1 MQPESVRA
9 LMWSGAILII
19 LGAAVGAPA
28 GGLFCMG
35 LAALCA
41 LAPIIVGPLGP
52 RIGGAVILA
61 VALAIA
67 AQLYPL
73 YQKELERAH
82 ERATKSQSLVQP
94 QPAPPSSP

>member
-1 MQPESVRA
+1 MMKPESARA

-28 GGLFCMG
+28 GAMLCMG

-52 RIGGAVILA
+52 RIAGAVILA

-67 AQLYPL
+67 VQMYPL
-73 YQKELERAH
+73 YQKEQERYR
-82 ERATKSQSLVQP
+82 ERATRPQSPAQP
-94 QPAPPSSP
+94 QPTSPQ

>member
-1 MQPESVRA
+1 MKPESARA
-9 LMWSGAILII
+9 LMWAGAILII
-19 LGAAVGAPA
+19 VGAAVGAPA

-52 RIGGAVILA
+52 RIGGAVILVIA
-61 VALAIA
+61 IALA

-73 YQKELERAH
+73 YQKEQERSR
-82 ERATKSQSLVQP
+82 ERATKSQTTQ
-94 QPAPPSSP
+94 QQAPLPSSP

>member
-1 MQPESVRA
+1 MKPESARA

-19 LGAAVGAPA
+19 VGAAIGAPA

-41 LAPIIVGPLGP
+41 LVPIIVGPIGP
-52 RIGGAVILA
+52 RIGGAVIL
-61 VALAIA
+61 VIALALA

-73 YQKELERAH
+73 YQKEQE
-82 ERATKSQSLVQP
+82 
-94 QPAPPSSP
+94 

>member
-1 MQPESVRA
+1 MKPESARA

-19 LGAAVGAPA
+19 VGAAVGAPA
-28 GGLFCMG
+28 GAMVCMG

-52 RIGGAVILA
+52 RIGGVVILA

-67 AQLYPL
+67 VQMDPL
-73 YQKELERAH
+73 YQKEQERYR
-82 ERATKSQSLVQP
+82 ERATKSQATP
-94 QPAPPSSP
+94 QPAPPSP

>member
-1 MQPESVRA
+1 MKPESARA

-41 LAPIIVGPLGP
+41 LAPIIVGPVGP

-61 VALAIA
+61 IAIALAM
-67 AQLYPL
+67 QLYPL
-73 YQKELERAH
+73 YQKEQERYR
-82 ERATKSQSLVQP
+82 ERATKSQS
-94 QPAPPSSP
+94 APPSSP